1 MNNPDTFKEF
11 IAYSKDDN
19 YNYNFSIYILLK
31 GDTIVIETTD
41 LDNDTKSKNKFI
53 NELLLKDWQKLNKD
67 LHSFD
72 NINQIF
78 SLFDNIQNKDFSIIK
93 DNNKTKLKMILEDK
107 WHRYPVTII
116 LNEYKDI
123 KNNNNIIEEN
133 VIIQNDKDYLEKKI
147 EMLEDEIN
155 KIKLSIP
162 FNLFDNTL
170 YVLEKVYNEL
180 DSTEIIS
187 NRKYLGLINSGIK
200 KIFDKNIKAFHLEY
214 NFAKGNKQNLYQ
226 FSEKCQKLENLLI
239 VIKTMNNTT
248 FGAFFKKNNSRNFYG
263 AVSFGMSNYC
273 MHNFNSKD
281 YNNNNSFIFSLDKMR
296 IYYNDLFYKD
306 SCEEP
311 YFSIYYDENNKCFK
325 GKEYKSELSFPRNT
339 VASSNCSTYST
350 NNNSTQ
356 NFQNN
361 AQSKKQYMRKDDC
374 QNKKISNVQLYNMG
388 NAPAVNPIKTHTK
401 IQPIMLEKLTTRN
414 SPYQSQMQENYSY
427 NLSNE
432 NQSNPAPHPITEH
445 VFEKKNNFILSGTK
459 EFIVSNLEIFD
470 LDF

>member
-31 GDTIVIETTD
+31 EDTIVIETTD

-116 LNEYKDI
+116 LNGYKDI

-170 YVLEKVYNEL
+170 Y
-180 DSTEIIS
+180 
-187 NRKYLGLINSGIK
+187 
-200 KIFDKNIKAFHLEY
+200 
-214 NFAKGNKQNLYQ
+214 
-226 FSEKCQKLENLLI
+226 
-239 VIKTMNNTT
+239 
-248 FGAFFKKNNSRNFYG
+248 
-263 AVSFGMSNYC
+263 
-273 MHNFNSKD
+273 
-281 YNNNNSFIFSLDKMR
+281 
-296 IYYNDLFYKD
+296 
-306 SCEEP
+306 
-311 YFSIYYDENNKCFK
+311 
-325 GKEYKSELSFPRNT
+325 
-339 VASSNCSTYST
+339 
-350 NNNSTQ
+350 
-356 NFQNN
+356 
-361 AQSKKQYMRKDDC
+361 
-374 QNKKISNVQLYNMG
+374 
-388 NAPAVNPIKTHTK
+388 
-401 IQPIMLEKLTTRN
+401 
-414 SPYQSQMQENYSY
+414 
-427 NLSNE
+427 
-432 NQSNPAPHPITEH
+432 
-445 VFEKKNNFILSGTK
+445 
-459 EFIVSNLEIFD
+459 
-470 LDF
+470 